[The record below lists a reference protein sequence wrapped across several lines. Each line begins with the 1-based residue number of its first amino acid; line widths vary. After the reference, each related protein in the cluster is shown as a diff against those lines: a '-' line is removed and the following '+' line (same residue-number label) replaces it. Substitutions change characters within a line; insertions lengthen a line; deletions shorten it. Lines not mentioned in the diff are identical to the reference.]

1 MILVHQDLLNQ
12 EESKDNPQEHLPMET
27 TKNTQIE
34 AISEGLLDQG
44 HQAKR
49 YKVLICDIQQESLK
63 EMPSNPL
70 YGKSKK
76 KLRKSPKRKMRGTQT
91 SLEEPHRIIY
101 TSHEGFIQGLA
112 SARSSF
118 ALTRFHHEALKLVL
132 KILRK
137 IGRENRKTK

>member
-49 YKVLICDIQQESLK
+49 N
-63 EMPSNPL
+63 PSYVTSNKNP
-70 YGKSKK
+70 SKK
-76 KLRKSPKRKMRGTQT
+76 CPQILSTENPRKS
-91 SLEEPHRIIY
+91 S
-101 TSHEGFIQGLA
+101 
-112 SARSSF
+112 
-118 ALTRFHHEALKLVL
+118 
-132 KILRK
+132 
-137 IGRENRKTK
+137 ENHQKGK